1 MTALTKAI
9 LAFPLLFATTLF
21 GGCTASIN
29 AKKKT
34 PTAAA
39 RLKGTNGSFVVESP
53 LWAHKRR
60 ATTPDESSSE
70 LEAASRRPHRK
81 NMERGK
87 ISDTTPE
94 AMGDAARKL
103 ERARAQAAR
112 AYSLV
117 AELRSELQ
125 HFRQPAEDALTP
137 IPSISSNPR
146 YKHNFKEADRLE
158 KAYLSY
164 CKATTEQRRANRP
177 YPTFEAH
184 LLKKKVN
191 PFDFDLK
198 KIWEELRERLDA
210 AETAYETL
218 DEKHASAL
226 LAYNQTCGHLKQ
238 AGSRK
243 PSSKKRPRK
252 TSRPAAPEAASA
264 KNPEISSDHD
274 DIGPI
279 PTTFDVDDAAKL
291 RVAAV

>member
-53 LWAHKRR
+53 LWAHKRK

-70 LEAASRRPHRK
+70 LEATPRRPQRK

-87 ISDTTPE
+87 ISETTPE
-94 AMGDAARKL
+94 AMYNAAQKL
-103 ERARAQAAR
+103 DRAHAQAAR
-112 AYSLV
+112 AYNLA

-125 HFRQPAEDALTP
+125 HFRQPTEDALTP
-137 IPSISSNPR
+137 IPSISSNPH

-158 KAYLSY
+158 KAYISY
-164 CKATTEQRRANRP
+164 CTATTEQRRADEP
-177 YPTFEAH
+177 YLTFEAH
-184 LLKKKVN
+184 LINEKVK
-191 PFDFDLK
+191 PFDSDLK

-218 DEKHASAL
+218 DKKHASAL
-226 LAYNQTCGHLKQ
+226 LAYNRTCGHLKQ

-243 PSSKKRPRK
+243 PSSKKRPLK

-264 KNPEISSDHD
+264 KNPAISSDHD
-274 DIGPI
+274 DISPI
-279 PTTFDVDDAAKL
+279 PTTFDVDDAAKR